1 MDEIILFIIIFVSG
15 ILLGGVF
22 FYFVFQTMNK
32 AKLLMWKTREEKRI
46 RKDTA
51 KAMRGTIKG
60 KISEQVSPILEK
72 FPGSIADARF
82 LGSPID
88 FVVFDG
94 YAQNNIDRIVF
105 VEVKTG
111 EKANLTTV
119 ERQVRKCIK
128 QKKVDWVEYQVSQ
141 K

>member
-1 MDEIILFIIIFVSG
+1 MDEITFFIIIFVAG
-15 ILLGGVF
+15 MLLGGIII
-22 FYFVFQTMNK
+22 YFIFKTVNK

-46 RKDTA
+46 RKETA

-60 KISEQVSPILEK
+60 KISEQVAPVLKE

-88 FVVFDG
+88 FIVFDG
-94 YAQNNIDRIVF
+94 YSNDKIDQIVF

-111 EKANLTTV
+111 EKARLTSV
-119 ERQVRKCIK
+119 ERQVRECIK
-128 QKKVDWVEYQVSQ
+128 QKNVKWQEFRI
-141 K
+141 

>member
-1 MDEIILFIIIFVSG
+1 MDEITFFIIIFVAG
-15 ILLGGVF
+15 IFLGGIII
-22 FYFVFQTMNK
+22 YFIFKTVNK

-46 RKDTA
+46 RKETA

-60 KISEQVSPILEK
+60 KISEQVAPVLKE

-88 FVVFDG
+88 FIVFDG
-94 YAQNNIDRIVF
+94 YSNDKIDQIVF

-111 EKANLTTV
+111 EKAKLISV
-119 ERQVRKCIK
+119 ERQVRECIK
-128 QKKVDWVEYQVSQ
+128 QKNVKWQEFRI
-141 K
+141 